1 MAMKRDRL
9 INLHSNKAVASTAKG
24 VLTSTGDTGLSQGEL
39 AVINTTDNEAI
50 VILNSDGSDLV
61 EFAPK
66 KYVDAKIDEIIGTGT
81 TGTTIGDR
89 VNTLEKGKLDSVVA
103 GNGINVTAKTT
114 ASPIAQTVSVVVPA
128 SDPYLA
134 VDATGV
140 HSKDGATSG
149 KTAIDDKV
157 ESAVKDAKDEITS
170 AITQNQVTAAN
181 TSVVVAKVTG
191 STPSTSVKV
200 NVKAGN
206 NALKLDANG
215 LYVDQ
220 TALTTY
226 VGKDAVKIADG
237 LAAGEKEVSLA
248 IKAGDK
254 VLVQTADGLAAGL
267 SLVKDASGLKYTLYG
282 SANDTNHKIGE
293 IDIPKDQFLK
303 SASYNPA
310 NHKLRFVFE
319 TTTGETTTDI
329 DMSDLVD
336 TYTGDGT
343 TIAITSGNVI
353 SVVTAPITATTATGI
368 AKIADVKTGLDA
380 KINTIVTG
388 DTSLV
393 ITSSSTSEAA
403 RPNVKTATVK
413 VNVSS
418 TEGNRLGL
426 DAAGG
431 LFVSNVIDGG
441 TF

>member
-1 MAMKRDRL
+1 MAIKRDRL
-9 INLHSNKAVASTAKG
+9 INLHSSKAQVSTAK
-24 VLTSTGDTGLSQGEL
+24 VTLTGTGDTALSQGEI
-39 AVINTTDNEAI
+39 AVINTPDNEAI
-50 VILNSDGSDLV
+50 VILNSDGKDLV

-89 VNTLEKGKLDSVVA
+89 VDTLEKGKLDNVVA
-103 GNGINVTAKTT
+103 GNGISATTKTT
-114 ASPIAQTVSVVVPA
+114 TGVISQTVSVVVPA
-128 SDPYLA
+128 SDPYLT

-140 HSKDGATSG
+140 HSKAGATSG

-170 AITQNQVTAAN
+170 AITQNQITAAD

-191 STPSTSVKV
+191 ATPSTSVKV
-200 NVKAGN
+200 NVKTGE
-206 NALKLDANG
+206 NALKLDDSG

-237 LAAGEKEVSLA
+237 ASAGEKEISVA

-254 VLVQTADGLAAGL
+254 VLTQTADGLAAGL

-282 SANDTNHKIGE
+282 SAADDTHKIGE

-303 SASYNPA
+303 SASYSPDT
-310 NHKLRFVFE
+310 HKLTFVFE
-319 TTTGETTTDI
+319 TTTGETTTVI

-380 KINTIVTG
+380 KIDSVAAG
-388 DTSLV
+388 DASL
-393 ITSSSTSEAA
+393 TMTAGGSSN
-403 RPNVKTATVK
+403 PNSPSVKTAALK
-413 VNVSS
+413 VNLSA
-418 TEGNRLGL
+418 TEGNRMSLNA
-426 DAAGG
+426 DG